1 MATADR
7 SSRRYSLQH
16 RFLLTFTLTLA
27 LFLGLTG
34 VVLDRAFRDSVE
46 AGVAEQLQVQIYVL
60 LAAFEEE
67 DGRFYLGGGVREP
80 RFAQLNSGLYGLVT
94 DRDGEVLRTASALD
108 QRLPASSV
116 PDDLQRGEFRF
127 RQVTLDGGRQFFA
140 SHYAVVWENRSAPFV
155 FSVFESTDTYLAEVN
170 SFRASLWSWLGGAA
184 LVLLVAQLLLLRWGL
199 APLRRLAQD
208 IKGIESGDS
217 EALSGDYPQELEAV
231 TDNFNVLISAERKQ
245 QARYRTTLGDLA
257 HSLKT
262 PLAVLRTG
270 LDQLRSDGKESEE
283 TRQEQLRSMEEQVER
298 MNQIVRYQLQRA
310 VRSGQGTALLARRVN
325 VAEVVRRVASALEK
339 VYAEQGVS
347 IQCSLDE
354 SVRFPGDERDL
365 MEVVGNVMDNAC
377 KYGGGEVHVAVR
389 RSDAPDHPLCI
400 VVEDNGAG
408 IPEENREQVL
418 SRGARLDTLPRGQ
431 GIGLAVVADIV
442 ASYGGQIDVD
452 GSALG
457 GARIELVFSSAGPAS

>member
-1 MATADR
+1 MSVAAR
-7 SSRRYSLQH
+7 VSSRYSLQH
-16 RFLLTFTLTLA
+16 RFLLAFTLTLA

-34 VVLDRAFRDSVE
+34 VVLDRAFRESVE

-67 DGRFYLGGGVREP
+67 DGSFYLGAGIREP

-94 DRDGEVLRTASALD
+94 DPDGEVLRTASALD
-108 QRLPASSV
+108 QRLPADVV

-127 RQVTLDGGRQFFA
+127 RRLSLAGGREFFV
-140 SHYAVVWENRSAPFV
+140 SHYAVVWENRRAPFV

-184 LVLLVAQLLLLRWGL
+184 LVLLAAQLLLLRWGL
-199 APLRRLAQD
+199 APLRRLARD
-208 IKGIESGDS
+208 IKEIESGDS
-217 EALSGDYPQELEAV
+217 EALSGNYPRELGAV

-245 QARYRTTLGDLA
+245 QSRYRTTLGDLA

-262 PLAVLRTG
+262 PLAVLRTS
-270 LDQLRSDGKESEE
+270 LDEWRQVEQE
-283 TRQEQLRSMEEQVER
+283 TAGRHDRLQTMEEQVDR

-310 VRSGQGTALLARRVN
+310 VRSERGTALLTRRVN
-325 VAEVVRRVASALEK
+325 VAEVVNRVASALRK
-339 VYAEQGVS
+339 VYAEQGVQ
-347 IQCSLDE
+347 IVCSLDHDV
-354 SVRFPGDERDL
+354 SFPGDERDL

-377 KYGGGEVHVAVR
+377 KYGAGEVRVSAG
-389 RSDAPDHPLCI
+389 RSAAPGQPLRI
-400 VVEDNGAG
+400 VIEDDGPG
-408 IPEENREQVL
+408 IPARKREQVL
-418 SRGARLDTLPRGQ
+418 NRGARLDTLPRGQ

-452 GSALG
+452 DSALG
-457 GARIELVFSSAGPAS
+457 GARIELVFANAVAAA

>member
-1 MATADR
+1 MSGPVR
-7 SSRRYSLQH
+7 VSRRYSLQH
-16 RFLLTFTLTLA
+16 RFLLAFTLTLA

-67 DGRFYLGGGVREP
+67 QGRFYLGAGIREP

-108 QRLPASSV
+108 QRLPADVV

-127 RQVTLDGGRQFFA
+127 RQLTLDDGQPFFV
-140 SHYAVVWENRSAPFV
+140 SHYTVMWENRSTPFV

-199 APLRRLAQD
+199 APLRRLAWD

-262 PLAVLRTG
+262 PLAVLRAG
-270 LDQLRSDGKESEE
+270 LDQLQQDGEDGVA
-283 TRQEQLRSMEEQVER
+283 TQEQLMSMDEQVER

-310 VRSGQGTALLARRVN
+310 VRSEQGTALLARRVN
-325 VAEVVRRVASALEK
+325 VSDVVRRVTSALEK
-339 VYAEQGVS
+339 VYAGQGVR
-347 IQCSLDE
+347 IQCSLDHE
-354 SVRFPGDERDL
+354 VRFPGDERDL

-377 KYGGGEVHVAVR
+377 KYGAGEVHVTAR
-389 RSDAPDHPLCI
+389 RSDSPGHPLCI
-400 VVEDNGAG
+400 VIEDNGPG
-408 IPEENREQVL
+408 IPTGNRNRVL

-452 GSALG
+452 DSELG
-457 GARIELVFSSAGPAS
+457 GARIELVFASAGSAA